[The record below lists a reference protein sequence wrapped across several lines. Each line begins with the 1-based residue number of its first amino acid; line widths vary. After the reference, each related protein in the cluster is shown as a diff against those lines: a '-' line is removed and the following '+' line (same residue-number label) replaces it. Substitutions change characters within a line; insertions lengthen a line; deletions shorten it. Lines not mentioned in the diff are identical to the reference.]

1 MTQWGFP
8 WAMARQLQASFEK
21 FEAMHCVFAF
31 VKDKSSN
38 LTSRATLHSILN
50 CHPLKLQQVYE
61 GSCYNATNDNKIVG
75 DLKYVNYEE
84 S

>member
-1 MTQWGFP
+1 MLLLVCLRCLTQQGFP
-8 WAMARQLQASFEK
+8 WAMVRQLEASFEK

-38 LTSRATLHSILN
+38 LTSMATTLHFILN

-61 GSCYNATNDNKIVG
+61 GFCYKCY
-75 DLKYVNYEE
+75 K
-84 S
+84 